1 MVRFVYELW
10 PQTLNRKPNLW
21 GACVVREFQKL
32 GDLTSTDSEPE
43 ASAFKVP
50 QKAVREREREAR
62 RGEVQEERAPG
73 RDGGQIKSASYCRDA
88 VFYIGRKNWQPH
100 YTFRL
105 ANSPPAGNR
114 KSANYGNN
122 TFSDN
127 QVAQQRP
134 RVVRHK

>member
-1 MVRFVYELW
+1 MYELW

-88 VFYIGRKNWQPH
+88 VFYIGRKNLAAPLHIPSCEQPACRQSEVSKLRQQH
-100 YTFRL
+100 FFRQPG
-105 ANSPPAGNR
+105 STT
-114 KSANYGNN
+114 K
-122 TFSDN
+122 T
-127 QVAQQRP
+127 P
-134 RVVRHK
+134 RGKT